1 MADGTRT
8 RCLSYF
14 PSALSPF
21 PLSCHAQKNA
31 QQGSAAQRSSG
42 FVLRAQRWCWGG
54 EGGGG
59 LRESTAALYITF
71 AGRPP
76 GPLKVQAF

>member
-21 PLSCHAQKNA
+21 PLSCHAQKMPSKGL
-31 QQGSAAQRSSG
+31 QPSAPVASCFVRSVG
-42 FVLRAQRWCWGG
+42 AGGG
-54 EGGGG
+54 EGGG
-59 LRESTAALYITF
+59 LRESTAASYITF